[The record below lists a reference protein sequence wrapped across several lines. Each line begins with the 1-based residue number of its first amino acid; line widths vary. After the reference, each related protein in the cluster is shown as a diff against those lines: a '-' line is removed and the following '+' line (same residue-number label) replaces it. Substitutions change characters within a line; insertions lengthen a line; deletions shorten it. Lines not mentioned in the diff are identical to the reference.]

1 MVCRFHASVTPR
13 TVGPGIDT
21 TSEDERARTGRVTPE
36 SGPEGV
42 SEMAEPVLEVEDL
55 TIKYRVDGGSIS
67 AVTDA
72 SFTVEEGDYNGL
84 VGESGCGKSTI
95 AKAIVGGLDDNGEV
109 TSGTIR
115 YKGQEIQDMSQRE
128 LNREIR
134 WDEISLIP
142 QSAMNSL
149 DPVRRISTQAVE
161 LAQVHTDMTE
171 EEALDRLR
179 ELFGIVGLQEERVTD
194 YPFEFS
200 GGMQQRAIIAFAL
213 LLDPALI
220 IADEPT
226 TALDVIMQD
235 QVFAYLDKV
244 REELS
249 TSMLLITHDISLVFE
264 SCDDIA
270 IMHSGQ
276 VAETG
281 EIETI
286 YDNPRHPY
294 SFMLQG
300 AFPDHRYPD
309 RDLEI
314 IEGHPPENMGEV
326 NRCTFVDRCPYAVE
340 EGSEAAPELEQ
351 HEGSDVEHR
360 VACFRSEDAH
370 EEHYQNKEMPE
381 SGTAEVEGD
390 D

>member
-1 MVCRFHASVTPR
+1 MSESEPILELEDVTIQYR
-13 TVGPGIDT
+13 T
-21 TSEDERARTGRVTPE
+21 
-36 SGPEGV
+36 EGGMLTAV
-42 SEMAEPVLEVEDL
+42 S
-55 TIKYRVDGGSIS
+55 
-67 AVTDA
+67 DA
-72 SFTVEEGDYNGL
+72 SFTIGQGEYFGL

-95 AKAIVGGLDDNGEV
+95 AKTLIGALDDNGIIE
-109 TSGTIR
+109 SGKIR
-115 YKGQEIQDMSQRE
+115 YKGEEIQDYTEADFNEE
-128 LNREIR
+128 LR
-134 WDEISLIP
+134 WKEISMIP
-142 QSAMNSL
+142 QGSMNNL
-149 DPVRRISTQAVE
+149 DPIEKISDQAIE
-161 LAQVHTDMTE
+161 IAQVHTDMTKS
-171 EEALDRLR
+171 EALERFE
-179 ELFGIVGLQEERVTD
+179 ELFDVVGIQKSRIDD
-194 YPFEFS
+194 YPHQFS
-200 GGMQQRAIIAFAL
+200 GGMEQRAIIALAL
-213 LLDPALI
+213 FLNPSLI

-235 QVFAYLDKV
+235 QVFKYLDEI
-244 REELS
+244 REEGEA
-249 TSMLLITHDISLVFE
+249 SMVLITHDISLVFE

-340 EGSEAAPELEQ
+340 ECSEAAPELEQ

-381 SGTAEVEGD
+381 SETAGVEGD